1 MPQHAD
7 SSTSAAPESS
17 SRQLV
22 YSSTSEEATESFA
35 AILAPLLPA
44 GSLVA
49 LSGELGSGKTCFVRG
64 LARGLGIAP
73 ERVHSPSFTL
83 INEYPGGRLP
93 LYHVDL
99 YRLERG
105 DMDTLGLAEYLDGDG
120 LCAVE
125 WFERLAETPPHL
137 AVHFT
142 FVAES
147 ERRLVAVARGR
158 RYDGM
163 LPALANELRR
173 LGTGTG
179 KD

>member
-1 MPQHAD
+1 MPEQAD
-7 SSTSAAPESS
+7 SNARAVPDTSP
-17 SRQLV
+17 RQVV
-22 YSSTSEEATESFA
+22 YASASEEDTEGFA
-35 AILAPLLPA
+35 AAVARLLPA

-49 LSGELGSGKTCFVRG
+49 LTGELGSGKTCFVRG
-64 LARGLGIAP
+64 LARGLGIKP

-99 YRLERG
+99 YRLDRG
-105 DMDTLGLAEYLDGDG
+105 DMDTLGLSEYLDGDG

-125 WFERLAETPPHL
+125 WFERLVENPPHL

-158 RYDGM
+158 RYDEI
-163 LPALANELRR
+163 LPALAGELRR
-173 LGTGTG
+173 LGSGIG